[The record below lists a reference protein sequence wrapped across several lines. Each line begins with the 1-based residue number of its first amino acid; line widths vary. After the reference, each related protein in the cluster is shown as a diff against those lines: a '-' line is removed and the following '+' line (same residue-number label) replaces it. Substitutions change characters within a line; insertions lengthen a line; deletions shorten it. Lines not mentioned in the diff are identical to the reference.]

1 MIWLKNI
8 ILKKNLKYI
17 QKPHILAVSK
27 LYIYLGF
34 LGEIPIT
41 YNIQISG
48 IQYLP
53 MLCNYDFC
61 P

>member
-1 MIWLKNI
+1 MIKEHHF
-8 ILKKNLKYI
+8 KKNLKYI
-17 QKPHILAVSK
+17 QKTHILAVSK

-48 IQYLP
+48 IQHIP

>member
-1 MIWLKNI
+1 MIWIKNI
-8 ILKKNLKYI
+8 IFFLNLKYI
-17 QKPHILAVSK
+17 QKTHILAVSK
-27 LYIYLGF
+27 LCIYLGF

-48 IQYLP
+48 IQYIQ